1 MSMGLKVYLTVL
13 HSSATLVKG
22 GVASVEI
29 LGVEVILS
37 DSYAIAESLIMYY
50 LSLT

>member
-1 MSMGLKVYLTVL
+1 MGLKVYLTVF
-13 HSSATLVKG
+13 HFTATFVKG

-37 DSYAIAESLIMYY
+37 DSYTIAKTINMKH
-50 LSLT
+50 

>member
-1 MSMGLKVYLTVL
+1 MSMGLKAYLTVFRL
-13 HSSATLVKG
+13 TATFVKG
-22 GVASVEI
+22 GITSVEI

>member
-1 MSMGLKVYLTVL
+1 MGLKVYLTVF
-13 HSSATLVKG
+13 HFTATLVKRRIT
-22 GVASVEI
+22 SVEI
-29 LGVEVILS
+29 LGVKVILS